1 MLFLVPALWLLL
13 YLVWLFSFFPL
24 FLFSSFPLFLFS
36 SFPTFSFYFL
46 LCMYSDY
53 HITNLGMYY
62 AVLCSKLLVTRSRP
76 RRFSSLST
84 ALHIAVSEW
93 SSCRSRLVRYMHVCM
108 YVVCFRVLSQLITDF
123 LHVIVPNILLPSRY
137 LQVLHNVMYRCSYIH
152 IK

>member
-24 FLFSSFPLFLFS
+24 FLFSSFP
-36 SFPTFSFYFL
+36 TFSFYFL
-46 LCMYSDY
+46 LSYVC
-53 HITNLGMYY
+53 IQTIILLGMYY
-62 AVLCSKLLVTRSRP
+62 AVLCSKLLRLVTRSRP

-93 SSCRSRLVRYMHVCM
+93 SSCRPRLVRYMYVCM

-123 LHVIVPNILLPSRY
+123 LHVIVPNILLPR
-137 LQVLHNVMYRCSYIH
+137 LVGTYRSYTTVTTLCTDVHTYQI
-152 IK
+152 